1 MSTDDERVGQGL
13 TAEIEREE
21 ANLARLEA
29 DLSRTRSRLSALR
42 REQASLVGSGPPI
55 RVRLPGCLPRSVP
68 VTSEDKV
75 GLFRELFRGRGDL
88 FPTRFESRKTGKQGY
103 APACANKFVK
113 GLCKLPSVKCGDCR
127 NQAFLPVDDAAVL
140 AHLKG
145 RHVMGVY
152 PLLADGTCWFLAIDF
167 DEGTWAEDVRAF
179 RETCR
184 DVGLPIVV
192 ERSRSGNGAHAWFF
206 FSEPVS
212 AAASR
217 RMGCYLITETMSR
230 RHELAMGSYDRL
242 FPSQDT
248 LPKGGFGNLIALP
261 LQWEPRKSGN
271 TVFLDEHLH
280 PYPDDRQWAL
290 LAAVSKIDRRT
301 VEAIAGEATRLGRV
315 MGLRPP
321 EPTDEGDVAP
331 WARSPSGKT
340 AVARIAGPL
349 PERVR
354 AVLCQRLFIEKA
366 GLSSPLLD
374 RIKRLAAFQNPE
386 FYEKQR
392 MRLST
397 ALIPRVISCAED
409 LAGHVALPRGCR
421 SDLEQL
427 LREHDVPLEIEDKRV
442 SGEPVSFRF
451 HGRLTRPQ
459 EEAARALLAH
469 DTGVF
474 VAPPGIGKTVMGIY
488 LVAER
493 ACGTLVLVHR
503 RPLLDQWRAQLSLF
517 LGTFP
522 REIGQIGGG
531 KRSANGRL
539 DVAMIQSLVR
549 GERVADVVS
558 GYGQVIV
565 DECHHVPAASFERVL
580 AEAKA
585 RYVVGLTATLRRRD
599 GHDPIATMQLGPVRS
614 VIDPRSQAA
623 KRPFAQRL
631 VVRETAFE
639 ARSQAVRPG
648 IQELYASL
656 AVDERRNDQI
666 FDDVVACLEEGRSP
680 ILLTERRD
688 HLEHFAERLRRFARH
703 VVVLHGGMGARSRRA
718 ALAQLAAIPAD
729 EERLVLA
736 TGRDAGEG
744 FDDSRLDTLF
754 LALPIS
760 WRGTLEQYA
769 GRLHRLH
776 PGKTE
781 VRIFDY
787 VDRQVPVLLRMF
799 ERRLRGYRSI
809 GYARGEAP
817 LGLAEDTEEVS
828 VEADSS
834 RAVSAEGD
842 LSD

>member
-21 ANLARLEA
+21 ANLARLQA

-113 GLCKLPSVKCGDCR
+113 GLCELPRVKCGDCR

-179 RETCR
+179 QETCR
-184 DVGLPIVV
+184 DVGLPVAV

-212 AAASR
+212 AVAAR
-217 RMGCYLITETMSR
+217 KMGCYLITETMSR

-261 LQWEPRKSGN
+261 LQREPRKRGN

-280 PYPDDRQWAL
+280 PYPDDRQWAH

-321 EPTDEGDVAP
+321 EPTDEGDAAP
-331 WARSPSGKT
+331 WERLPSGKT

-349 PERVR
+349 RERVR

-386 FYEKQR
+386 FYAKQR

-397 ALIPRVISCAED
+397 ALTPRVISCAED
-409 LAGHVALPRGCR
+409 LGGHVALPRGSSR
-421 SDLEQL
+421 T
-427 LREHDVPLEIEDKRV
+427 
-442 SGEPVSFRF
+442 
-451 HGRLTRPQ
+451 TR
-459 EEAARALLAH
+459 
-469 DTGVF
+469 GSSS
-474 VAPPGIGKTVMGIY
+474 
-488 LVAER
+488 
-493 ACGTLVLVHR
+493 R
-503 RPLLDQWRAQLSLF
+503 RPA
-517 LGTFP
+517 
-522 REIGQIGGG
+522 
-531 KRSANGRL
+531 SA
-539 DVAMIQSLVR
+539 
-549 GERVADVVS
+549 
-558 GYGQVIV
+558 
-565 DECHHVPAASFERVL
+565 
-580 AEAKA
+580 
-585 RYVVGLTATLRRRD
+585 RR
-599 GHDPIATMQLGPVRS
+599 
-614 VIDPRSQAA
+614 
-623 KRPFAQRL
+623 
-631 VVRETAFE
+631 
-639 ARSQAVRPG
+639 
-648 IQELYASL
+648 
-656 AVDERRNDQI
+656 
-666 FDDVVACLEEGRSP
+666 
-680 ILLTERRD
+680 
-688 HLEHFAERLRRFARH
+688 
-703 VVVLHGGMGARSRRA
+703 
-718 ALAQLAAIPAD
+718 
-729 EERLVLA
+729 
-736 TGRDAGEG
+736 
-744 FDDSRLDTLF
+744 
-754 LALPIS
+754 
-760 WRGTLEQYA
+760 
-769 GRLHRLH
+769 
-776 PGKTE
+776 
-781 VRIFDY
+781 
-787 VDRQVPVLLRMF
+787 
-799 ERRLRGYRSI
+799 
-809 GYARGEAP
+809 
-817 LGLAEDTEEVS
+817 
-828 VEADSS
+828 
-834 RAVSAEGD
+834 
-842 LSD
+842 